1 MQRSIAVPRKRSL
14 FRSVRWHIAASTRSS
29 RFNSDND
36 PNGHES
42 PNQVSDDTPPR
53 TTGSIIRLTP
63 TKKTT
68 APKLQETR
76 YYVILLRATSRPQS
90 NPPSQSSAPTALL
103 RSLPQM
109 VTVSDSTGQLA
120 QTTYYYDEVR

>member
-1 MQRSIAVPRKRSL
+1 MTTTL
-14 FRSVRWHIAASTRSS
+14 T
-29 RFNSDND
+29 DT
-36 PNGHES
+36 S
-42 PNQVSDDTPPR
+42 PNQVAQQSFTYDWFNN
-53 TTGSIIRLTP
+53 
-63 TKKTT
+63 KTDANEKDYGAG
-68 APKLQETR
+68 APGNS
-76 YYVILLRATSRPQS
+76 LLRDTSTSYYQTYV